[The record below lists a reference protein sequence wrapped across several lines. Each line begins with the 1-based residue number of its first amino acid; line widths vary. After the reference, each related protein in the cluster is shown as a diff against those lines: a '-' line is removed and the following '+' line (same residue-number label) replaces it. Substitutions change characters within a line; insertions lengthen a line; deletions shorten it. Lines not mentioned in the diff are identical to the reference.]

1 MSHDTRDDF
10 VKHCLTSEVRV
21 LYLLFIGLTLHKTYS
36 EFASYIYTSVFLY
49 LPKVSSSDRRHL
61 LWFQFPNQLY
71 FHPFAINCF
80 ISICSR
86 NVSLE
91 VDIVSHSCFYH
102 ISISL
107 NIRKSQPFWESIN
120 EILINYFQVLWFYLI
135 RNEETVFTRISNK
148 HISWTFD
155 KRSHFAI
162 LLTSVSSAPEMNN
175 LYQSIKIFSFPSAH
189 RTFQRN

>member
-1 MSHDTRDDF
+1 MTILLSIAQHRWGGVD
-10 VKHCLTSEVRV
+10 
-21 LYLLFIGLTLHKTYS
+21 LLFIGLTLHKTYS

-61 LWFQFPNQLY
+61 LWFQFPNQVY

-80 ISICSR
+80 ISICSW
-86 NVSLE
+86 NISLE
-91 VDIVSHSCFYH
+91 VGRVSHSCFHH

-107 NIRKSQPFWESIN
+107 NIGKSLGIFWESIN

-155 KRSHFAI
+155 KRSPFSI

-175 LYQSIKIFSFPSAH
+175 LYQSIKICSFPSTH
-189 RTFQRN
+189 WTFQRN